1 MVDSNGSD
9 GDAHFEFERTRDGD
23 LHAAIKQ
30 DGFRLPKG
38 LLQRSVGHVVLSG
51 ARPFLYIG
59 AAIGLAGTG
68 VPWPLKL
75 AGALL
80 LFLAAQ
86 RAFLTLVHDASH
98 KLYSPDRATNDL
110 LADFFA
116 AGFIGM
122 LLRKYRKIHLAH
134 HAANGSADDP
144 EFFGYEVVTRAGGM
158 GRFILRYALGFE
170 VLYLLRK
177 YHLGQDQ
184 YLGSKRIRKG
194 SVDQPRRF
202 EKLGIVT
209 SQLALI
215 GAFWAG
221 SCLVLYPVWLYVAMT
236 WSPLLSRLR
245 FLAEH
250 PGHGQLTKS
259 TEGSWWER
267 IYFAPY
273 HFNFH
278 LEHHLWPS
286 LPPYRLGRVHA
297 ELARSG
303 FFERNPSFL
312 ARSFVQTLAE
322 YERPPAA

>member
-1 MVDSNGSD
+1 MPKSDRSD
-9 GDAHFEFERTRDGD
+9 GDAHFEFDRTRDGD
-23 LHAAIKQ
+23 LHAALKKE
-30 DGFRLPKG
+30 GYRLPKE
-38 LLQRSVGHVVLSG
+38 LLQRSKAQILLSG
-51 ARPFLYIG
+51 ARPFGYIA
-59 AAIGLAGTG
+59 AAIGLASAGLA
-68 VPWPLKL
+68 WPLVIL
-75 AGALL
+75 AALP

-98 KLYSPDRATNDL
+98 KLYSEDRATNDL

-144 EFFGYEVVTRAGGM
+144 EYFGYEVVTRAGGM
-158 GRFILRYALGFE
+158 ARFILRYALGFE
-170 VLYLLRK
+170 ILYLLRK
-177 YHLGQDQ
+177 YHVGQDE
-184 YLGSKRIRKG
+184 YLGAKRIRKG
-194 SVDQPRRF
+194 SVDDVRRF
-202 EKLGIVT
+202 EKLSIVT
-209 SQLALI
+209 SQLALL
-215 GAFWAG
+215 AAMWAG
-221 SCLVLYPVWLYVAMT
+221 GCLYLYPVWAYVAMS

-259 TEGSWWER
+259 TRGTWWELV
-267 IYFAPY
+267 YFAPY

-286 LPPYRLGRVHA
+286 LPPYRLPEAHDS
-297 ELARSG
+297 LLRSG

-312 ARSFVQTLAE
+312 ANSFVETLGE
-322 YERPPAA
+322 YPSGKA